1 MHKQDFDDGPR
12 SGSNDASPGWS
23 SADPTACDREIIH
36 APGAIQPYG
45 LLLIADRATGCVV
58 AGAGDIEQRL
68 AADWQGRSL
77 TELLG
82 AAVGT
87 QAAALPPGGGG
98 AGTASVAGRDER
110 FHATLRSVDNWLAV
124 ELEPL
129 DEDTGS
135 AASRLAALDAIGA
148 TCERAVDF
156 QALCQ
161 TAVAAFR
168 QLTGF
173 DQVLL
178 YRFHDDAAGSVIA
191 ENQDAEL
198 ASFLNHHFPAADIPK
213 QARALYV
220 RNRIRQIPDIRY
232 TPAVIRPGAQWQ
244 SFDMSDIGLRSVSAK
259 HLQYMV
265 NMGFAASASMS
276 VIVDG
281 KLWGLI
287 ACHHRTPRQLSY
299 EMRVA
304 CTVTAAVLAT
314 QIKAR
319 DDAETYRQR
328 VRLRSQEDA
337 VVASIGSIATLAG
350 FFADCGS
357 DLCRMLHATGFAAV
371 QGNDVYVSGKC
382 PGEAEIRAIAAW
394 VRPQALIQPL
404 NSNRLS
410 QRFAAAAGFQERASG
425 LLAVTLSTDEP
436 TILMWFRAEQREII
450 EWAGNPHKMA
460 TGPIGELT
468 PRASFAA
475 WEETVC
481 GRAVP
486 WTLPEIEAA
495 NRLRRVLLEVR
506 QNRRLRT
513 LNLELSATIA
523 DNETL
528 LLQKDFLVKEVHHRV
543 QNSLALVSSFLG
555 IQARAVGSEA
565 LSAELAEAQRRLAA
579 VGLVHRRLYSGDQLQ
594 TVDLG
599 RYLEDL
605 CIDMTSSMGSDWTGR
620 ISFDLAPILV
630 PTDRAVNVGLIL
642 TELLINANKYAYAGG
657 AGPIAVGLDQHGN
670 DFQLTVGDHGPGK
683 NRSHEGFGSRML
695 TAMVKRLAGSSR
707 ESDNAPG
714 LLITI
719 IAPVEEPGSAGSA

>member
-1 MHKQDFDDGPR
+1 MDRQDFEGVPVGGGNEVSRAWTSDDTT
-12 SGSNDASPGWS
+12 S
-23 SADPTACDREIIH
+23 CDREVIH

-45 LLLIADRATGCVV
+45 LLLIAERETGHIV
-58 AGAGDIEQRL
+58 AGAGDIEQRF
-68 AADWQGRSL
+68 AAEWHGRSL
-77 TELLG
+77 ADVLG
-82 AAVGT
+82 ETLWV
-87 QAAALPPGGGG
+87 QAAALAPGGGS
-98 AGTASVAGRDER
+98 AAHDPIAGRNER
-110 FHATLRSVDNWLAV
+110 FHATLRSVGEWLTV
-124 ELEPL
+124 ELEPH
-129 DEDTGS
+129 DEVSGS
-135 AASRLAALDAIGA
+135 AASRLAALDAVGA
-148 TCERAVDF
+148 SFERADDF
-156 QALCQ
+156 QALCD
-161 TAVAAFR
+161 TAVGAFR

-178 YRFHDDAAGSVIA
+178 YRFHDDAAGAVIA
-191 ENQDAEL
+191 ENQTPDV

-232 TPAVIRPGAQWQ
+232 TPAPIRPGAQWQ
-244 SFDMSDIGLRSVSAK
+244 TFDMSDVGLRSVSHK
-259 HLQYMV
+259 HLQYIV
-265 NMGFAASASMS
+265 NLGFDASASMS
-276 VIVDG
+276 IIVDG

-299 EMRVA
+299 ETRIA
-304 CTVTAAVLAT
+304 CTVTASVLAT

-350 FFADCGS
+350 FFADCGA

-371 QGNDVYVSGKC
+371 QGDDVYMAGKC
-382 PGEAEIRAIAAW
+382 PAEADVREVATW
-394 VRPQALIQPL
+394 VRPHALVQPL
-404 NSNRLS
+404 NTNCLS
-410 QRFAAAAGFQERASG
+410 ARFAAAEHFQERASG

-436 TILMWFRAEQREII
+436 MMLMWFRAEQREII
-450 EWAGNPHKMA
+450 EWAGNPHKAA

-475 WEETVC
+475 WEETVR

-495 NRLRRVLLEVR
+495 NRLRRVLFEVR
-506 QNRRLRT
+506 QSRRLRA

-523 DNETL
+523 DNENL

-605 CIDMTSSMGSDWTGR
+605 CTDMTSSMGSDWTGR
-620 ISFDLAPILV
+620 IAFDLAPILV

-657 AGPIAVGLDQHGN
+657 AGPIAVGLDQHGTS
-670 DFQLTVGDHGPGK
+670 FQLTVGDRGRGK
-683 NRSHEGFGSRML
+683 DQSHQGFGSRML
-695 TAMVKRLAGSSR
+695 TAMVKRLAGSID

-714 LLITI
+714 LLVTVT
-719 IAPVEEPGSAGSA
+719 APVEQPR